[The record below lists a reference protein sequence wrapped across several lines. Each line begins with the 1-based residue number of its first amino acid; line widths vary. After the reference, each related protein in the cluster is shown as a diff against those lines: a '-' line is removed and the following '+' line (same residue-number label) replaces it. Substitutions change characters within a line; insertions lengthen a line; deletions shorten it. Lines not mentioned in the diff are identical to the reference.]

1 MRFIV
6 LDSSVQV
13 IEQFFFSHESFNMQ
27 RHLFFT
33 SVILFSSMFSKSR
46 FPHVIFSSQTR
57 FFSHPVS
64 LITCDLGVMLEITGG
79 VSATA
84 LAYIFPA
91 ACYFKLTDR
100 SLPWHHRVKL
110 PAVGCVSFG
119 VVVMVISLYLALG
132 KSWSAEGSAKI
143 CGI

>member
-1 MRFIV
+1 M
-6 LDSSVQV
+6 L
-13 IEQFFFSHESFNMQ
+13 FFF
-27 RHLFFT
+27 
-33 SVILFSSMFSKSR
+33 
-46 FPHVIFSSQTR
+46 SQTR